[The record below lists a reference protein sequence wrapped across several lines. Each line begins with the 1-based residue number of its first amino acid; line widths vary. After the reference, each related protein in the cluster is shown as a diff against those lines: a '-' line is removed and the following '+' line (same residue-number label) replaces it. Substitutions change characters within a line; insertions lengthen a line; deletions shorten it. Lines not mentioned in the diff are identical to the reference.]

1 MSDSESTTSS
11 GSTTSSRSTGDILT
25 VESLLEFLNNLVK
38 ENPKAKKMTIHY
50 EEFGSLQ
57 KATHIT
63 IEDELNWKKVK
74 PYLVIE

>member
-1 MSDSESTTSS
+1 MSDTESTSSS
-11 GSTTSSRSTGDILT
+11 GSTSGSLT
-25 VESLLEFLNNLVK
+25 VESLLKFLNNLVK
-38 ENPKAKKMTIHY
+38 KDPKAKQMTIHY

-74 PYLVIE
+74 PYLVIQ